1 MTRSFDWKPSDVMR
15 SLAAGRTTAIA
26 AKQEAER
33 DKQAAQAAYVQAQRA
48 QIDKEKALAETRRNR
63 WQQEQFAQAAQQSPA
78 LRAAVAQ
85 VEQSIQSKSLVYL
98 QYAGAEQGGM
108 MARLRNQ
115 LGKRGYSAP
124 GAEKVGVTPSRS
136 ELRYF
141 RKDDASAAQELADV
155 LKTWGLSPMAVRY
168 VPGYD
173 DQARVKQFE
182 IWLAQVDSVAIARL
196 LKQLNADTPTER
208 RAAGQTLQDLYTA
221 SPEAISQ
228 ALKLF
233 EADTP
238 GSLTDNGRINLLYFL
253 TRTKP
258 LAWDDTLEK
267 RARALI
273 PRYQA
278 RGDVGRLTRAEINRL
293 ERLLD
298 AVKAGEAT
306 YPTLRMGTEA
316 S

>member
-1 MTRSFDWKPSDVMR
+1 MR

-124 GAEKVGVTPSRS
+124 GAEKVGVTPLT
-136 ELRYF
+136 LR
-141 RKDDASAAQELADV
+141 
-155 LKTWGLSPMAVRY
+155 
-168 VPGYD
+168 
-173 DQARVKQFE
+173 
-182 IWLAQVDSVAIARL
+182 VAL
-196 LKQLNADTPTER
+196 LPQGRRER
-208 RAAGQTLQDLYTA
+208 RARTGRCAQDLGLE
-221 SPEAISQ
+221 PH
-228 ALKLF
+228 
-233 EADTP
+233 
-238 GSLTDNGRINLLYFL
+238 GRSL
-253 TRTKP
+253 
-258 LAWDDTLEK
+258 
-267 RARALI
+267 RARL
-273 PRYQA
+273 
-278 RGDVGRLTRAEINRL
+278 
-293 ERLLD
+293 
-298 AVKAGEAT
+298 
-306 YPTLRMGTEA
+306 
-316 S
+316 